1 MTRIP
6 FICKR
11 NMCGNGLR
19 HRALILH
26 GFGRACA
33 EAKHSIA
40 TIARIFVIMF
50 RSGISN
56 ESSSDNF
63 RLGPLVCEL
72 SSGSSFMC
80 AFVWALWF
88 RKFLL
93 GCSVY
98 ECSVGTPRPRTIAQ
112 SFPHGI
118 LREGTFARSSLRAV
132 DCEPSFSNHILELS
146 HRTFVWEFSYGTCV

>member
-1 MTRIP
+1 MCLGSWHHFANNLEESMDDAYPIHMQT
-6 FICKR
+6 KH
-11 NMCGNGLR
+11 MCGNGLR
-19 HRALILH
+19 HKALILH

-50 RSGISN
+50 RSVISN
-56 ESSSDNF
+56 EPSSDNF
-63 RLGPLVCEL
+63 RLGSLVCEL

-118 LREGTFARSSLRAV
+118 LREGAFAK
-132 DCEPSFSNHILELS
+132 
-146 HRTFVWEFSYGTCV
+146 